1 MPAFS
6 KASTVAIGNSPLAEV
21 GVNPDNLFVRFLGIL
36 IDKQLN
42 YSNHFNQ
49 LKGKLATSLFA
60 LSTAKINSSLKVR
73 KLIYTSLVESHLRF
87 GCLAYG
93 SAQHK
98 KIEELFIIQKKA
110 IRLVFNA
117 HPLSHTDPIFAKLGL
132 LKVHDLLSLERIIF
146 ARKLKNGTQPVSFHS
161 DFLQDISV
169 DNMGRRYDPN
179 NLKMPTT
186 ELKLLARTPAILNCC
201 DWNNLDPHLKTI
213 GDLNLLKIEFIK
225 SKILS
230 YALFDCLKTN
240 CVSCASHSTSSTQN

>member
-6 KASTVAIGNSPLAEV
+6 KASTEAIGNSPLAEV
-21 GVNPDNLFVRFLGIL
+21 GVNPDNLLVRLLGIL

-42 YSNHFNQ
+42 YSNHINL

-93 SAQHK
+93 SAHPN

-146 ARKLKNGTQPVSFHS
+146 ARKLKKGTQPVSFHG

-169 DNMGRRYDPN
+169 DNMGRR
-179 NLKMPTT
+179 
-186 ELKLLARTPAILNCC
+186 
-201 DWNNLDPHLKTI
+201 
-213 GDLNLLKIEFIK
+213 GDLNNFKCQQLRLNSLPGPQPSSFAVTGT
-225 SKILS
+225 IL
-230 YALFDCLKTN
+230 T
-240 CVSCASHSTSSTQN
+240 HT